1 MKIAEGFKLRPL
13 GREFVVMAENMRQM
27 NFNKMIALNSTAAFL
42 WQNVTGREFTVQ
54 DLSDLLVGE
63 YEVDRETADKDSET
77 IAQKWI
83 EAGIV
88 VE

>member
-42 WQNVTGREFTVQ
+42 WQNVMGKEFTVQ

-63 YEVDRETADKDSET
+63 YEVDRQTADKDSAA

>member
-1 MKIAEGFKLRPL
+1 MKIAEGFKIRPL

-42 WQNVTGREFTVQ
+42 WQNVTGKDFTVQ

-63 YEVDRETADKDSET
+63 YEVDRETADKDSAA

-88 VE
+88 IE

>member
-42 WQNVTGREFTVQ
+42 WQNVSGKEFTVQ

-63 YEVDRETADKDSET
+63 YEVDRETADRDSET

-88 VE
+88 SE